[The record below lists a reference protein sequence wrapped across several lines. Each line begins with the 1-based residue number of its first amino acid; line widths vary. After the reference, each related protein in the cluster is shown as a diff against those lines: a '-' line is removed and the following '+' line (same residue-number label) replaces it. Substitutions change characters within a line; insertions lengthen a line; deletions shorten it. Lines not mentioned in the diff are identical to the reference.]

1 MYYALLLVIFNY
13 KASTVRIKMFSYAV
27 KFQAFDMKY
36 NKRILSVIMNLNRM
50 NYFQL
55 SPKHYFKI
63 FQDELTNS
71 FII

>member
-1 MYYALLLVIFNY
+1 
-13 KASTVRIKMFSYAV
+13 MFSFAV

-55 SPKHYFKI
+55 SQNISFK
-63 FQDELTNS
+63 FS
-71 FII
+71 KMS

>member
-1 MYYALLLVIFNY
+1 
-13 KASTVRIKMFSYAV
+13 MFSYAV